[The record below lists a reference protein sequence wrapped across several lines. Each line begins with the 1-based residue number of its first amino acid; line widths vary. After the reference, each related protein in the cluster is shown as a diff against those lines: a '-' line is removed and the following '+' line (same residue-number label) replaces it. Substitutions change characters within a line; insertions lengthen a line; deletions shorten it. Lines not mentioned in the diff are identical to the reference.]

1 MKTGRPSDYT
11 EEVLNIARD
20 YVDNFRSEYGHAIP
34 SVVGLAKILRKSRE
48 CLYNWARDEEKKDF
62 SDILEN
68 INTSQEFELVNGGL
82 TNELN
87 SNITKLVLGKHGY
100 SDKQDQ
106 QITGKDGG
114 AIENKWI
121 VEVIDAKNTTTS

>member
-1 MKTGRPSDYT
+1 MKAGRPSAYNK
-11 EEVLNIARD
+11 EVLEIANA
-20 YVDNFRSEYGHAIP
+20 YIDNFNTEYGHAIP

-48 CLYNWARDEEKKDF
+48 CLYNWARDEEKKEF

-68 INTSQEFELVNGGL
+68 INTSQEFELINGGL

-106 QITGKDGG
+106 QITG
-114 AIENKWI
+114 AIETNSTIIFKP
-121 VEVIDAKNTTTS
+121 VSND